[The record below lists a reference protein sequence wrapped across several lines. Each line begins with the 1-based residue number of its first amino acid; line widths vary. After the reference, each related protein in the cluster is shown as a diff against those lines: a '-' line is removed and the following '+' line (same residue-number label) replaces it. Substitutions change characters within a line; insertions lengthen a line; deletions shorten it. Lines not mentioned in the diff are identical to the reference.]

1 MSESNA
7 LDRKVIYL
15 GQSPED
21 RKGDKLRVAME
32 KIQGNFQTLFDHM
45 DGTGLGDSNAR
56 VVFQD
61 DPRLTDARPS
71 TSASGNH
78 EENYYAMRN
87 GNSSENFSTAKLIAD
102 INLVLNDPSHLGQST
117 IVREIQSRFGTNYT
131 NLPHTA
137 LINEGI
143 SGRQQALILSDAN
156 SNDRNSTLVGLSTLN
171 PESAQWQSNFRVAGD
186 NSLHLNGREIIDKD
200 GQIALGS
207 LNKLI
212 DGAPN
217 DADTLKELFDKMN
230 NLTNSST
237 TLIDYEFVEPAL
249 EWVINHNRD
258 TLSFSLTAWNTSNQQ
273 EHGRIEIIDGDS
285 FKVIFTEAVSGKV
298 SVVFKM

>member
-102 INLVLNDPSHLGQST
+102 INIVLNDPSHIGQST
-117 IVREIQSRFGTNYT
+117 LVREIQSRFGTGYT

-171 PESAQWQSNFRVAGD
+171 SETAEWQSNFRVAGD
-186 NSLHLNGREIIDKD
+186 SSLHLNGREIIDKD
-200 GQIALGS
+200 GQIALSS
-207 LNKLI
+207 LGRLI

-217 DADTLKELFDKMN
+217 DADTLKELFDKMSA
-230 NLTNSST
+230 LSSSST
-237 TLIDYEFVEPAL
+237 TLVDYEFDTPEL
-249 EWVINHNRD
+249 EWIVNHNRS
-258 TLSFSLTAWNTSNQQ
+258 TLSFSLTAWS
-273 EHGRIEIIDGDS
+273 IDGKQEYGQIVAIDSNS
-285 FKVIFTEAVSGKV
+285 FKVVFTEAIAGKV
-298 SVVFKM
+298 SVVFQM